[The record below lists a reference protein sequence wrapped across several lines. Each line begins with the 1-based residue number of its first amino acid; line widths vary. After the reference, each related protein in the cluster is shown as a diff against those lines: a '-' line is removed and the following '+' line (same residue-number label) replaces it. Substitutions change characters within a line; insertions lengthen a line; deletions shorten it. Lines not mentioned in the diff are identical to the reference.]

1 MTYAYQRYYR
11 GMVEAV
17 ICDWAGTTYDFGSMA
32 PIRAFQE
39 LFAGEGVPITLPE
52 AREPMGTEK
61 REHITRVLNM
71 PRVAQAWQEKHGK
84 PADDQDIDR
93 LYAAFLPMQI
103 AAIKANAQPVPG
115 LMDTVS
121 WLAQH
126 DIQIGANSGYNREML
141 DTLAEIAAEHGFRP
155 VSNVSATDVKRGR
168 PYPHM
173 SLKNALE
180 IGISDVRA
188 CIKVDDTIPGIE
200 EGLAAGM
207 WTVGVAISGNEA
219 GLSLQEWSALNEE
232 EQSQVRSRANRRFR
246 HGGAHIIIDSI
257 ADLPHAVVQVEQW
270 LAQGYGPETPGLAG
284 VTILPGEALPQ

>member
-32 PIRAFQE
+32 PIKAFQK
-39 LFAGEGVPITLPE
+39 LFAGEGVPITLAE

-61 REHITRVLNM
+61 REHITRILNM
-71 PRVAQAWQEKHGK
+71 PRVAQAWQVKHGL
-84 PADDQDIDR
+84 PATEQDIDR
-93 LYAAFLPMQI
+93 LYQAFLPMQI
-103 AAIKANAQPVPG
+103 AAIKTCAQPIPG
-115 LMDTVS
+115 LMDTVA
-121 WLAQH
+121 WL
-126 DIQIGANSGYNREML
+126 DERGIQIGANSGYNREML
-141 DTLAEIAAEHGFRP
+141 DTLAAIAAEHGFCP
-155 VSNVSATDVKRGR
+155 VSNVCATDVKRGR

-188 CIKVDDTIPGIE
+188 CIKIDDTIPGIE

-207 WTVGVAISGNEA
+207 WTVGVAVSGNETGKTQA
-219 GLSLQEWSALNEE
+219 EWSALNET
-232 EQSQVRSRANRRFR
+232 EQNQVRARANRRFR

-284 VTILPGEALPQ
+284 VTIAPGEALPQ